1 MGYDLAVEDWDR
13 LGFHIPLLNMQ
24 AAGRVLGKEYFRA
37 GGLPAIIAEL
47 LEAGKL
53 NANALRCT
61 GRTVAE
67 NVGGKQSWDS
77 QTIGEFKHPIL
88 KSAGSVFSQPVQLS
102 NHKYLCYLGLIP
114 TEVPPEPR

>member
-1 MGYDLAVEDWDR
+1 
-13 LGFHIPLLNMQ
+13 MQ

-53 NANALRCT
+53 NAHALRCT
-61 GRTVAE
+61 GRTVVD

-77 QTIGEFKHPIL
+77 QTIGEFKHLI
-88 KSAGSVFSQPVQLS
+88 LS
-102 NHKYLCYLGLIP
+102 NHKYLCYFGLIP